1 MKRILKFAIPVLALA
16 GMALSADLALADQK
30 TTAGSQ
36 TAQYYYKQ
44 TAQLRMGTI
53 LLRMI
58 PHVGGKTMKQN
69 IQWDVVTFG
78 RNEAGDR
85 VPVAKVSGA
94 TAKLVLPA
102 GWYVVFARMPDRVI
116 KHPVEVTANR
126 TFKYTLVKN

>member
-1 MKRILKFAIPVLALA
+1 MLKFALPVFALA
-16 GMALSADLALADQK
+16 GMVLSAGFALADQK
-30 TTAGSQ
+30 TAGSRG
-36 TAQYYYKQ
+36 AQYFYEQ

-53 LLRMI
+53 LLRVI

-78 RNEAGDR
+78 RNEAGNR

-94 TAKLVLPA
+94 TPKLFLPA
-102 GWYVVFARMPDRVI
+102 GWYIVFARMSDKVI